1 MVNVDK
7 IKSLAKEQGIKLG
20 FICSQ
25 LGLTESYFRS
35 VKQGKNKISDERLSI
50 IADILNT
57 TPEYL
62 RDETDQKEKSA
73 TEEKPLPDILYR
85 YNELSEDKQR
95 EVISF
100 VEFKLAQQKEKPD
113 DYIGQIAAFGSGPA
127 DVPYNEKAARDLAR
141 YAKKLREKEQ
151 GKEKER

>member
-100 VEFKLAQQKEKPD
+100 VEFKLAQQKKKPD

>member
-1 MVNVDK
+1 MFWEIFNSLCNEHN
-7 IKSLAKEQGIKLG
+7 IKPNTVAKEIGIPSG
-20 FICSQ
+20 
-25 LGLTESYFRS
+25 S
-35 VKQGKNKISDERLSI
+35 VTDWKKGRIPRDGTLIK
-50 IADILNT
+50 IADYFNVSID
-57 TPEYL
+57 YL
-62 RDETDQKEKSA
+62 LGRDQKEKSA

-85 YNELSEDKQR
+85 YNELSEEKQR

-100 VEFKLAQQKEKPD
+100 IEFKLAQQKEKPD
-113 DYIGQIAAFGSGPA
+113 DYIGQIAAFGSGPS

>member
-95 EVISF
+95 EVVSF
-100 VEFKLAQQKEKPD
+100 IEFKLAQQKEKPD
-113 DYIGQIAAFGSGPA
+113 DYIGQIAAFGSGPS

>member
-1 MVNVDK
+1 MVNINK
-7 IKSLAKEQGIKLG
+7 IKNLAKEKGLKIKY
-20 FICSQ
+20 ICDQ
-25 LGLTESYFRS
+25 LGLSDTYLSN
-35 VKQGKNKISDERLSI
+35 VKNGKDRMTDERLAI

-85 YNELSEDKQR
+85 YNELSEEKQR

-100 VEFKLAQQKEKPD
+100 IEFKLAQQKEKPD
-113 DYIGQIAAFGSGPA
+113 DYIGQIAAFGSGPS

-141 YAKKLREKEQ
+141 YAKKLREKE
-151 GKEKER
+151 KDC